1 MGEPAQK
8 TEDVADCLDIL
19 MYAKKW
25 RVSRSTISTWMRIG
39 VLVRGRHYVKI
50 GRVVRF
56 FWELDLI
63 REIDQARNSLERG
76 NNKGE
81 QNTGKSS
88 TIVLTKTKQPRA
100 MQPSRT
106 VANLDY

>member
-8 TEDVADCLDIL
+8 IEDVADCLDIL
-19 MYAKKW
+19 KYAKKW
-25 RVSRSTISTWMRIG
+25 QVSRSTIFTWMRIG

-50 GRVVRF
+50 GRVLRF
-56 FWELDLI
+56 FWELHLI
-63 REIDQARNSLERG
+63 REIDQARNSLEREDD
-76 NNKGE
+76 KGE

-88 TIVLTKTKQPRA
+88 TIVLTKAKKPRA
-100 MQPSRT
+100 IQPSRT